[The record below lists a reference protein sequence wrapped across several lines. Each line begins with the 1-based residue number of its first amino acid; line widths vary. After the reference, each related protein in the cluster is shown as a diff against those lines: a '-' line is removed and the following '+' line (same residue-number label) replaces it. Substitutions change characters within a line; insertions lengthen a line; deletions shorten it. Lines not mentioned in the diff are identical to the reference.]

1 MSIQALKTE
10 RRHSYRISVDGIAL
24 LWQGD
29 RIAGRYRMADLSM
42 GGCLLRDGPW
52 CDDGPHYSIV
62 LELDD
67 RGPMHLPVRIVRRH
81 RGVLGRH
88 EIGVEFVAQEPTVED
103 RIQDMV
109 VRYCERDVESRLRA
123 RPRSS
128 MRVKRVP

>member
-1 MSIQALKTE
+1 
-10 RRHSYRISVDGIAL
+10 
-24 LWQGD
+24 
-29 RIAGRYRMADLSM
+29 M

-52 CDDGPHYSIV
+52 CAEGPNYSIV

-88 EIGVEFVAQEPTVED
+88 EIGVEFVAQEPALED

-123 RPRSS
+123 RPRSYAG
-128 MRVKRVP
+128 VKRAQ

>member
-1 MSIQALKTE
+1 MVTQALKTE
-10 RRHSYRISVDGIAL
+10 RRHSYRIAVDGIAL

-52 CDDGPHYSIV
+52 CEDGPHYSIV

-81 RGVLGRH
+81 RGALGRH
-88 EIGVEFVAQEPTVED
+88 EIGVEFVAQEPAVED

-109 VRYCERDVESRLRA
+109 VRYCERDAAEPIPARHRRRA
-123 RPRSS
+123 
-128 MRVKRVP
+128 

>member
-1 MSIQALKTE
+1 MVTQALKTE
-10 RRHSYRISVDGIAL
+10 RRHSYRIAVDGIAL

-81 RGVLGRH
+81 RGMLGRH
-88 EIGVEFVAQEPTVED
+88 EIGVEFVAQEPALED

-109 VRYCERDVESRLRA
+109 VRYCERDAANHAPA
-123 RPRSS
+123 RRQRMSS
-128 MRVKRVP
+128 VKS